1 MSETTSV
8 TPTIA
13 AQLKDIAVVP
23 AMASIAAVSSRGSGM
38 SLSTVLTVDSSKSGL
53 EMTASAELR
62 QFRLI
67 AIAITGSDQLILTAK
82 DGARTVLQIA
92 GQLQAILEFAAF
104 VWAAL
109 QDGQPVFAAL
119 SLIKARP
126 ARTSSGKP

>member
-109 QDGQPVFAAL
+109 
-119 SLIKARP
+119 
-126 ARTSSGKP
+126 